1 MRLPVGARLQRQ
13 CTTAPPKMIGI
24 VVVGLADVQLQ
35 IREKLFWSSLVM
47 KENGARMITRES
59 NISGSI
65 ELAS

>member
-1 MRLPVGARLQRQ
+1 
-13 CTTAPPKMIGI
+13 MIGI